1 MPRLHPCSVGCR
13 IKQATKFVK
22 KHFYRLDIILVLLI
36 EIASMFMNM
45 NENYMLYRFPMM
57 MYGIVYILLR
67 TVISDSIKLKYC
79 IRKRLA
85 YKVLSYY
92 FLFGMFSILFQVGNS
107 IYTTVINNTL
117 LILTTVLVAISLYGN
132 KK

>member
-1 MPRLHPCSVGCR
+1 MPRLHPCTVGCR
-13 IKQATKFVK
+13 IKLATDYLQKQ
-22 KHFYRLDIILVLLI
+22 FYRLDIILVLLI

-67 TVISDSIKLKYC
+67 TVISDSKKLKYC

-85 YKVLSYY
+85 YNVLSYY
-92 FLFGMFSILFQVGNS
+92 FLFGMFSVLFQIGNDIYS
-107 IYTTVINNTL
+107 IVISNSL
-117 LILTTVLVAISLYGN
+117 LILSSVLVAISIYGN